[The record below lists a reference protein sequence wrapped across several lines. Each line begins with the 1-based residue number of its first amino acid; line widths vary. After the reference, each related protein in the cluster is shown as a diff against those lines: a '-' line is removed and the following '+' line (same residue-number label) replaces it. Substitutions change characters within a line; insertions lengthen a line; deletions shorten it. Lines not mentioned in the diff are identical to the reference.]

1 MKNEQKVSIVTV
13 CYNAVEELEKTI
25 LSVINQT
32 YTDIEYIV
40 VDGGSTDGT
49 KDIIHK
55 YQHRITRYI
64 SEPDKGIYDAM
75 NKGID
80 LATGEWINFMNAGDC
95 FVNENVIANVAPAL
109 QGGHDIVF
117 GNTIMVN
124 GRHMKLSKGQLFP
137 DRFPKIGH
145 QSSFVKTSLMK
156 ENYFNTNYIISADF
170 DFLYKMFEE
179 GKDFFYVNM
188 EVALYNMD
196 GTSSN
201 HRGLL
206 YREHCEIKRIVPSWS
221 KIFKYKIEDAM
232 PVWLMKR
239 LLNLSWLMK

>member
-1 MKNEQKVSIVTV
+1 MIVSVVTV
-13 CYNAVEELEKTI
+13 CFNAVNEIERTI
-25 LSVINQT
+25 ISVLNQT

-40 VDGGSTDGT
+40 IDGGSTDGT

-55 YQHRITRYI
+55 YQHRIARYI

-95 FVNENVIANVAPAL
+95 FVSENVIANVAPAL

-124 GRHMKLSKGQLFP
+124 GRHMKLSKGQLNP

-156 ENYFNTNYIISADF
+156 ENHYNTRYIISADF
-170 DFLYKMFEE
+170 DFLYKMYKE
-179 GKDFFYVNM
+179 GKDFFYIDT
-188 EVALYNMD
+188 EVVLYNMD
-196 GTSSN
+196 GMSSN
-201 HRGLL
+201 HRELL
-206 YREHCEIKRIVPSWS
+206 YREHCEIKRIAPSWS
-221 KIFKYKIEDAM
+221 KIVKYMIEDVM

>member
-1 MKNEQKVSIVTV
+1 MRVSIVTV
-13 CYNAVEELEKTI
+13 CLNAEREIEKTI

-32 YTDIEYIV
+32 YSDLEYIV
-40 VDGGSTDGT
+40 IDGGSTDGT

-55 YQHRITRYI
+55 YQDRIAHFI

-75 NKGID
+75 NKGVD
-80 LATGEWINFMNAGDC
+80 LATGDWINFMNAGDC

-109 QGGHDIVF
+109 QDGHDVVF

-124 GRHMKLSKGQLFP
+124 GRHMKLSKGKLYP

-156 ENYFNTNYIISADF
+156 ENHFNTNYIISADF

-179 GKDFFYVNM
+179 GKDFLYFDM
-188 EVALYNMD
+188 EVAIYNMD

-201 HRGLL
+201 HRELL
-206 YREHCEIKRIVPSWS
+206 YREHCEIRNVELSWS
-221 KIFKYKIEDAM
+221 KIWKYRIEDTM
-232 PVWLMKR
+232 PIWLMR
-239 LLNLSWLMK
+239 IILTLSWILR

>member
-1 MKNEQKVSIVTV
+1 MPPMITIVTV
-13 CYNAVEELEKTI
+13 CLNAVREIETTI
-25 LSVINQT
+25 LSVLNQT
-32 YTDIEYIV
+32 YSNIEFIV
-40 VDGGSTDGT
+40 IDGGSTDGT

-55 YQHRITRYI
+55 YQDQIAHFI

-95 FVNENVIANVAPAL
+95 FVNENVIANVSPAL
-109 QGGHDIVF
+109 QDGHDVVF

-124 GRHMKLSKGQLFP
+124 GRQMKLNKGQLFP

-156 ENYFNTNYIISADF
+156 ENHFNTKYIISADF
-170 DFLYKMFEE
+170 DFLYKMFME
-179 GKDFFYVNM
+179 GKDFFYVDM
-188 EVALYNMD
+188 EIALYNMD
-196 GTSSN
+196 GMSSN
-201 HRGLL
+201 HRELL
-206 YREHCEIKRIVPSWS
+206 YREHCEIKRIAHSRT
-221 KIFKYKIEDAM
+221 KIIKYRIEDAM

-239 LLNLSWLMK
+239 LLNLSWLVK